1 MTKLQVSFLQ
11 SPAWAKFQ
19 HALCREVIEKSGDGW
34 SYLAIVERGQFSNR
48 LYCPYG
54 PTAVSKEKLTEAIK
68 DLRKEA
74 RARKLDFLRIEP
86 MVKDLTPEDLQQI
99 RFRPSARFVEPPDTL
114 ITDVSVDADQIRANL
129 SQTARR
135 YARKCDQAGITYS
148 VSYAPTDIRHF
159 LDMIHEVAARTGMR
173 PMSDHYFS
181 TIAGTLFPVK
191 DAGLLFAELDGKKIA
206 AIIFYTDGKTMSY
219 AHAAN
224 LTEYRKFS
232 PATGLGL
239 YALLFAHE
247 QSCKQFD
254 WFGVAPENWQEL
266 PDAER
271 YKRWTGFTQF
281 KQSFGGKHVQR
292 IGTWELPLKKIRYSL
307 YRLVLKISKR

>member
-11 SPAWAKFQ
+11 SAPWAKFQ
-19 HALCREVIEKSGDGW
+19 RAAHREVIEKSGDGW
-34 SYLAIVERGQFSNR
+34 SYLAIVEHGQFSNR

-54 PTAVSKEKLTEAIK
+54 PTAESKEKLTEAMK
-68 DLRKEA
+68 DLKKEA
-74 RARKLDFLRIEP
+74 KQRKLDFLRIEP
-86 MVKDLTPEDLQQI
+86 IVPELTELDLRELKLKPAPKFVQP
-99 RFRPSARFVEPPDTL
+99 PSTL
-114 ITDVSVDADQIRANL
+114 INDVSSEPDQIRAQL

-135 YARKCDQAGITYS
+135 YARKCDAAGITYS
-148 VSYAPTDIRHF
+148 VSYEPQDVKFF
-159 LDMIHEVAARTGMR
+159 LDMIHEVSDRTGMHAH
-173 PMSDHYFS
+173 DDLYFRE
-181 TIAGTLFPVK
+181 IAAALFPSK
-191 DAGLLFAELDGKKIA
+191 DAGLLFAELDGQKIA
-206 AIIFYTDGKTMSY
+206 AIIFYTDGTTMSY

-247 QSCKQFD
+247 QGCKQFD

-266 PDAER
+266 PDSER

-292 IGTWELPLKKIRYSL
+292 IGTWELPLKKVRYSL
-307 YRLVLKISKR
+307 YRQVLKITRR